1 MPGLVRVSFGLY
13 NTTEEVDA
21 LVDALTKI
29 ARGEYDGTYIQDI
42 PSGEFHPVG
51 WKPDFQKYFS
61 F

>member
-1 MPGLVRVSFGLY
+1 LY

-21 LVDALTKI
+21 LAEALDNI
-29 ARGEYDGTYIQDI
+29 AHGKYYGEYVQDI

-51 WKPDFQKYFS
+51 WKPDFRQFFS